1 MKSTLAATLLIFT
14 AFAAARAQDA
24 SRDATFNATMRER
37 SGALRATRAKAS
49 AAGER
54 PKGGAQAD
62 AVDQLIERNE
72 LAEGGVAKLKIRSR
86 IMRGRVEISTS
97 VLPGSYEYYEKR
109 PDKKLEVVN
118 APSGQFIHAA
128 DGARRWV
135 KSPWNLSVTM
145 PASETDSGDAGA
157 SDARPAKW
165 RRYFTSASIRGRASV
180 DGREMVVLAATLKV
194 NGRPVVMY
202 FDAETWLLRKQEF
215 PARKTEDENP
225 IRAVHVDSYAV
236 VDGVKIPSLYRE
248 VYEQFTLTFRIFEV
262 KHNVPIDD
270 ALFRDPNGK

>member
-1 MKSTLAATLLIFT
+1 MKRTITATLLILT

-24 SRDATFNATMRER
+24 TFNATMRDR
-37 SGALRATRAKAS
+37 SSALRTTRAKSS

-54 PKGGAQAD
+54 PKGGARGD

-97 VLPGSYEYYEKR
+97 PLPGTYEYYEKT

-128 DGARRWV
+128 DGGRRWV

-145 PASETDSGDAGA
+145 PASETDSGDGGA
-157 SDARPAKW
+157 SDAHPARWK
-165 RRYFTSASIRGRASV
+165 RYFSSAGIRGRASV
-180 DGREMVVLAATLKV
+180 DGREMVVLAATLKI
-194 NGRPVVMY
+194 NGRPVIMY

-225 IRAVHVDSYAV
+225 IRAVYVDSYAV

-248 VYEQFTLTFRIFEV
+248 VYADFTLTFRIYEV
-262 KHNVPIDD
+262 KHNMPIDD